1 MRIFLALIF
10 AGLLSA
16 CTGST
21 DLPPADQTARKAYVS
36 GAPASVTLVTMK
48 SVKTGRG
55 EHSALLI
62 DGSERVLY
70 DPAGSFSLPKYAHEN
85 RDVHYGITDEIME
98 IYNFYHARKTHF
110 VEMLELPVSRAMADQ
125 LIARAVEVGPQP
137 KMFCARAVGQVL
149 KPVGPFGDVPITF
162 YPEPVHAAFA
172 EIPGV
177 KRTEVREGDVGQNIN
192 FIPKGDKKPAG

>member
-21 DLPPADQTARKAYVS
+21 DLPPADQIARKAYVS
-36 GAPASVTLVTMK
+36 GSPASVTLVTMK
-48 SVKTGRG
+48 SVK
-55 EHSALLI
+55 
-62 DGSERVLY
+62 GSERVLY

-98 IYNFYHARKTHF
+98 IYNFYHARKSHF

-192 FIPKGDKKPAG
+192 FIPKRDKKPAG